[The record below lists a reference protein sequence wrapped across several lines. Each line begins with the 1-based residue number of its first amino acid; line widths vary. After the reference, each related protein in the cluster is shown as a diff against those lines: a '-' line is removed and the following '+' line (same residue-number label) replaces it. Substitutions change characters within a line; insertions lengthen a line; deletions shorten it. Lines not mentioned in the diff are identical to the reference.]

1 MRWLATLALLAASPA
16 AAEMD
21 HAMMKSP
28 ADLAEARA
36 QLVQEHGAMT
46 FSQVMIR
53 LAEIRPGGQGTGYAW
68 NAEAWT
74 GGDID
79 RLALKSEGDGESGE
93 RLDHGEVQ
101 ALWSHALDPYWN
113 LQLGIRQD
121 IRPRPGRTYA
131 AAAIEGLAPW
141 WIEVEASLFLS
152 NKGDLSGRI
161 EAWHDMRLT
170 GQIVLQPR
178 IETNFAASGD
188 RATGEGS
195 GLRDAELGLR
205 LRYDIGR
212 QFAPYVGL
220 VHSRRFGETGR
231 LAVAAGERRRA
242 TSAVFGIRAWF

>member
-79 RLALKSEGDGESGE
+79 RLALKSEGDGESGGQ
-93 RLDHGEVQ
+93 DVHGHTSGNDCHPLENCFRHV
-101 ALWSHALDPYWN
+101 
-113 LQLGIRQD
+113 
-121 IRPRPGRTYA
+121 RPR
-131 AAAIEGLAPW
+131 IL
-141 WIEVEASLFLS
+141 
-152 NKGDLSGRI
+152 GD
-161 EAWHDMRLT
+161 
-170 GQIVLQPR
+170 
-178 IETNFAASGD
+178 F
-188 RATGEGS
+188 
-195 GLRDAELGLR
+195 
-205 LRYDIGR
+205 
-212 QFAPYVGL
+212 F
-220 VHSRRFGETGR
+220 
-231 LAVAAGERRRA
+231 
-242 TSAVFGIRAWF
+242 IR